1 MINFKESIK
10 TFEGQFRI
18 IAFFEGISYL
28 LLSITMVLKYQYSMK
43 EPNFVVGLFHG
54 LLFIMYMF
62 YLSILFLK
70 YNWNISKCTLSF
82 VASLVPFGTFYA
94 EKKIYSKQ

>member
-10 TFEGQFRI
+10 SFEGQFRI

-28 LLSITMVLKYQYSMK
+28 LIAFTMLLKYVYGIK
-43 EPNFVVGLFHG
+43 EPNFIVGLVHG
-54 LLFIMYMF
+54 LLFILYMV

-70 YNWNISKCTLSF
+70 YHWSITKTILSF
-82 VASLVPFGTFYA
+82 IASLVPFGTFYA
-94 EKKIYSKQ
+94 EKKLY

>member
-28 LLSITMVLKYQYSMK
+28 LLAITMVLKYKYEIPQ
-43 EPNFVVGLFHG
+43 PNFVVGLVHG

-62 YLSILFLK
+62 YLAILFLK
-70 YNWNISKCTLSF
+70 YNWNIQKTFLSF
-82 VASLVPFGTFYA
+82 IVSFLPFGTFYA
-94 EKKIYSKQ
+94 EKKIY